1 MPSKRNR
8 IAKSS
13 PNCSPRPWMMRWRRS
28 QRTRKEGIE
37 KMVAKPKQT
46 QANAKEGADK
56 SRARPNGDHSHRGL
70 GNWPTSPAWNWP
82 GRAASSRG
90 GRGGCCHVWG
100 CSPSII
106 PYKKKGQKRI
116 KSLIEH
122 TKAKKQ
128 KGLWQGPPQP
138 GASWNGTRELQCQW
152 KTLQGQR
159 QWKTKCHP
167 TMAPGSIQPLEPVPV
182 EAIPMQKEVELKLEV
197 QQKIHGAAD
206 SSILVKKRVAELLM
220 WLLLRGVA
228 VPRIVICFHLLR
240 GDYVR
245 FVSCCSFSGS
255 QKQHVSLC
263 TVIIMHPLAYW
274 G

>member
-1 MPSKRNR
+1 MLPCMRLFSKHHTV
-8 IAKSS
+8 
-13 PNCSPRPWMMRWRRS
+13 
-28 QRTRKEGIE
+28 Q
-37 KMVAKPKQT
+37 
-46 QANAKEGADK
+46 
-56 SRARPNGDHSHRGL
+56 
-70 GNWPTSPAWNWP
+70 
-82 GRAASSRG
+82 
-90 GRGGCCHVWG
+90 
-100 CSPSII
+100 
-106 PYKKKGQKRI
+106 KKKQKRI

-182 EAIPMQKEVELKLEV
+182 EAIPTQKEVELKLEV

-206 SSILVKKRVAELLM
+206 SSSLEKKVAELLM

-245 FVSCCSFSGS
+245 FVSCCSCSGS

-263 TVIIMHPLAYW
+263 TVIIMHPLAY
-274 G
+274 

>member
-28 QRTRKEGIE
+28 QRTRKEGVE
-37 KMVAKPKQT
+37 KMVAKHKQT

-182 EAIPMQKEVELKLEV
+182 EAIPTQKEVELKLEV

-206 SSILVKKRVAELLM
+206 SSILVKKELQSCWCGYSSEELLCQE
-220 WLLLRGVA
+220 L
-228 VPRIVICFHLLR
+228 
-240 GDYVR
+240 
-245 FVSCCSFSGS
+245 
-255 QKQHVSLC
+255 
-263 TVIIMHPLAYW
+263 
-274 G
+274 